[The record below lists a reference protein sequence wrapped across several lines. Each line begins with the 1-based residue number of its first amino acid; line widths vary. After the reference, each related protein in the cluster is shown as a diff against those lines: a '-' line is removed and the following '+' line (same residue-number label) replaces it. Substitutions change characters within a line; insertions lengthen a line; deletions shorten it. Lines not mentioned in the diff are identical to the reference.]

1 MVKRELGIPR
11 PNPKTQYQVIA
22 NNPHVLKDWDELGRQ
37 RRVAATEL
45 WDHVANSPI
54 TPIGSRY
61 GPLKGDQAWFLY
73 RGQRLRQW
81 QYEIDKRARVKV
93 AVGEDLVGVTRVSL
107 GP

>member
-1 MVKRELGIPR
+1 MRCRVLEWS
-11 PNPKTQYQVIA
+11 NVI
-22 NNPHVLKDWDELGRQ
+22 
-37 RRVAATEL
+37 
-45 WDHVANSPI
+45 WDHVANSPT

-93 AVGEDLVGVTRVSL
+93 AVGEDFVVITSVSL
-107 GP
+107 GHPKENE